1 MKILLPVYDLTKNI
15 LDVVLRGASF
25 KKKPQQMTTKGIENI
40 VRFTYFENNS
50 NTSKCKLPANK
61 SIIES

>member
-25 KKKPQQMTTKGIENI
+25 KKKKQ
-40 VRFTYFENNS
+40 
-50 NTSKCKLPANK
+50 ANDNQGNRK
-61 SIIES
+61 YCSFYIFRE